1 MQCASRG
8 GSKRAGRSLLALRWS
23 TLVRGIWPREPRV
36 VEEAGQVRE
45 QMIKG
50 QDPVYG
56 MWGPEE
62 EGVSSPGGAGG
73 PFS

>member
-1 MQCASRG
+1 M
-8 GSKRAGRSLLALRWS
+8 
-23 TLVRGIWPREPRV
+23 

-62 EGVSSPGGAGG
+62 EGVSSLEGLVDPSVE
-73 PFS
+73 F